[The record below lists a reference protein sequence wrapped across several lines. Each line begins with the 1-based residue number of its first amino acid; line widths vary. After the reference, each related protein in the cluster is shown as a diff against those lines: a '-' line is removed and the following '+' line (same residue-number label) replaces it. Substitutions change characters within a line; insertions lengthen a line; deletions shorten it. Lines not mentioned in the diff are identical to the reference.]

1 MPTVEEL
8 LRFPRKGDAVIPSP
22 TPLDR
27 YRGDPADAYAFGY
40 RMAANILAEHVR
52 GQGCEAVLFYPVV
65 FLYRHHVELM
75 LKNLIFAFN
84 DPAVRRVTES
94 EELSKED
101 RDSLQTGKKAHSLH
115 ALWGRLLPMVKALG
129 GVVSDEE
136 IKGISSYIQQ
146 LTEIDPHS
154 VSFRYATGFEET
166 KAALG
171 RAQKEG
177 ALVDLQTFA
186 EAMERLAGILG
197 GLDSYVGEI
206 IGYCDGSGDEL

>member
-75 LKNLIFAFN
+75 LKNLIFRLDSRDRGQRI
-84 DPAVRRVTES
+84 DPADARARLQRKSEARRKS
-94 EELSKED
+94 
-101 RDSLQTGKKAHSLH
+101 
-115 ALWGRLLPMVKALG
+115 G
-129 GVVSDEE
+129 G
-136 IKGISSYIQQ
+136 
-146 LTEIDPHS
+146 
-154 VSFRYATGFEET
+154 
-166 KAALG
+166 
-171 RAQKEG
+171 
-177 ALVDLQTFA
+177 
-186 EAMERLAGILG
+186 
-197 GLDSYVGEI
+197 
-206 IGYCDGSGDEL
+206 

>member
-84 DPAVRRVTES
+84 PMFLRSTQRKKNDRIHRYFSVVENRR
-94 EELSKED
+94 
-101 RDSLQTGKKAHSLH
+101 
-115 ALWGRLLPMVKALG
+115 LPG
-129 GVVSDEE
+129 
-136 IKGISSYIQQ
+136 
-146 LTEIDPHS
+146 
-154 VSFRYATGFEET
+154 FRT
-166 KAALG
+166 
-171 RAQKEG
+171 
-177 ALVDLQTFA
+177 
-186 EAMERLAGILG
+186 
-197 GLDSYVGEI
+197 
-206 IGYCDGSGDEL
+206 